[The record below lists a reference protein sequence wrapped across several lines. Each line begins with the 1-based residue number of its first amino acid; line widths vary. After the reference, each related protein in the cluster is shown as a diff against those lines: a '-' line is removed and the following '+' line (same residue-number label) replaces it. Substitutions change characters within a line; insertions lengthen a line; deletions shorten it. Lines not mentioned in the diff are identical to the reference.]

1 MCCDKCANQQLET
14 LALPERYIVSKCHRL
29 VEDVTQGLQGYD
41 MGDAGKNIYE
51 FLWDEYADWCA
62 MDDVVVCGRGA
73 LKKQRDGPIDWLID
87 GWID

>member
-1 MCCDKCANQQLET
+1 MFLFWDAQQLET

-51 FLWDEYADWCA
+51 FLWDEYADWC
-62 MDDVVVCGRGA
+62 DDVMGGH
-73 LKKQRDGPIDWLID
+73 
-87 GWID
+87 